1 MRRIGTCGLLIA
13 GFVLI
18 AAPALAHVEVS
29 PTELPE
35 SSEQELLFSYQH
47 GCDGLAT
54 DGLEVLLPE
63 GVEVNSIGGPEGWQ
77 STIEETDDGQVIV
90 WSGPAVPDGVEA
102 EYPVEL
108 DLPAGAG
115 TTLYFPTIQRCGP
128 DNQVRWTE
136 IPAEGQDPEELAEPA
151 PAVLLVDNPDATTT
165 TTGTATTTEATTS
178 TTETTTSAEATST
191 SSEPPTTAAP
201 DTITPAASTTVVAP
215 ATTSPSP
222 PTTAASSD
230 GGGALPIA
238 LAVGGAAVVAA
249 GAFALAR
256 GRNKQ

>member
-1 MRRIGTCGLLIA
+1 MRRIGTCGLMIA

-128 DNQVRWTE
+128 DNQVRWIE

-165 TTGTATTTEATTS
+165 TTTR
-178 TTETTTSAEATST
+178 
-191 SSEPPTTAAP
+191 
-201 DTITPAASTTVVAP
+201 DRDD
-215 ATTSPSP
+215 
-222 PTTAASSD
+222 D
-230 GGGALPIA
+230 GGDNDHRRNDNVGRGDLRQHRAAYHCRPGYHRSGCEHHRCGRSDDIA
-238 LAVGGAAVVAA
+238 ISTDHCRLV
-249 GAFALAR
+249 R
-256 GRNKQ
+256 

>member
-191 SSEPPTTAAP
+191 SKEPPTTAAP
-201 DTITPAASTTVVAP
+201 DTTAPAASTTVVAP

-230 GGGALPIA
+230 GGGALPVA